1 MTNFVCLKLTT
12 KETLFAELSE
22 SVKESYVVLHPM
34 ILMPNSENSGMYLT
48 QWVPYVD
55 DITFTIPK
63 NLVYFCGKLKT
74 AFVNFYG
81 VSRIKEEIAHIN
93 KRGFPR
99 VEDGENDNEVT
110 NEVLTEMRD
119 LCDSYAY
126 KFGLD
131 GEELKSSLAL
141 NDSPKVLH

>member
-74 AFVNFYG
+74 AFV
-81 VSRIKEEIAHIN
+81 
-93 KRGFPR
+93 
-99 VEDGENDNEVT
+99 
-110 NEVLTEMRD
+110 
-119 LCDSYAY
+119 
-126 KFGLD
+126 KFFLF
-131 GEELKSSLAL
+131 
-141 NDSPKVLH
+141 